1 MKKMISFLFL
11 LLLAGSLVVANVIP
25 LNGLTTISIAHKLPI
40 LLLPADYVFLVRPVL
55 LVVLFC
61 WIVKMRPSSPVSP
74 KRTLLFSAACA
85 ANAGW
90 YPLWHFG
97 FFGTAFAVN
106 AATALAL
113 YVLYRTYPA
122 KENAWYGRVPISLFL
137 AWTLIDLVLNAN
149 YLLVFD
155 DWSRLGISTVLWT
168 ILNLTVLTAV
178 ALHFSYHH
186 QDGVIT
192 AVCLWVFAGI
202 IVNVRT
208 EELFVTLS
216 TLFLM
221 GLMSWGYWFFSAPRV
236 QPIPEET
243 PF

>member
-1 MKKMISFLFL
+1 MKKMICFLA
-11 LLLAGSLVVANVIP
+11 LLALTGSLVLSNAIP
-25 LNGLTTISIAHKLPI
+25 LNGLTTMSIAHKLPI

-55 LVVLFC
+55 LGLLFC
-61 WIVKMRPSSPVSP
+61 WIIKMPPSDPSASL
-74 KRTLLFSAACA
+74 RTLLFSAACA
-85 ANAGW
+85 ANAAW

-97 FFGTAFAVN
+97 YFGSSFTISII
-106 AATALAL
+106 TGLAL
-113 YVLYRTYPA
+113 YALYRTYPA
-122 KENAWYGRVPISLFL
+122 KQNAWYGRIPVSLFL

-168 ILNLTVLTAV
+168 ILNLTILTAV

-186 QDGVIT
+186 RDGVIT

-202 IVNVRT
+202 IVNIRM

-221 GLMSWGYWFFSAPRV
+221 GLMSWGYWFFSAPKV

>member
-1 MKKMISFLFL
+1 MKKTISFLAL
-11 LLLAGSLVVANVIP
+11 LLLAGSLIFSNVIP

-55 LVVLFC
+55 FALLFF
-61 WIVKMRPSSPVSP
+61 WIIKMRPSAPSASL
-74 KRTLLFSAACA
+74 RTLLFSAACV
-85 ANAGW
+85 ANAAW

-97 FFGTAFAVN
+97 FFGSAFIVN
-106 AATALAL
+106 AVTGLSL

-122 KENAWYGRVPISLFL
+122 KENAWYGRIPISLFF
-137 AWTLIDLVLNAN
+137 AWTLIDLMLNAN

-186 QDGVIT
+186 RDIIIT